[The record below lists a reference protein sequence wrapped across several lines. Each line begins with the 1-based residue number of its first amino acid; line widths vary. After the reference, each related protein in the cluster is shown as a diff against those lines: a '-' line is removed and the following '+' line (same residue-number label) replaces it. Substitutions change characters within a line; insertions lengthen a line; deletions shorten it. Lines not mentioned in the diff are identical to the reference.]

1 MGGRSKQYD
10 NGENKKKILI
20 VDDDLLA
27 RQSLRKIVDHET
39 NFIVCAEAEDI
50 PQAIDAIDK
59 QHFDLAIVDVSLP
72 GTESVELTE
81 KLKSRQPN
89 LPVLTIPISG
99 FLNE

>member
-1 MGGRSKQYD
+1 MQYN

-20 VDDDLLA
+20 VDDNLLV
-27 RQSLRKIVDHET
+27 RQSLRRVIDQET

-50 PQAIDAIDK
+50 PQALNAIDK
-59 QHFDLAIVDVSLP
+59 QRFDLAIVDISLQD
-72 GTESVELTE
+72 TESVELIE
-81 KLKSRQPN
+81 KFKSRQPN